1 MQVHQDALV
10 RYGLLSRKNPRM
22 EARVVNRE
30 VHLKEGSGTTDYT
43 ITTFGQLL
51 LSKILGSEV
60 DVFVLGR

>member
-1 MQVHQDALV
+1 M
-10 RYGLLSRKNPRM
+10 S
-22 EARVVNRE
+22 NRGQTP